1 METPNL
7 SHFLN
12 VEVIPVMTTKSPRG
26 SPTKIN
32 VITLSIPLSD
42 ARLINLILL
51 ILGTSL
57 NVLIILVI
65 VSKSSTRTSPNFYI
79 ISFACSNMVILI
91 EPLEEVLKWFFDI
104 NMKLNMDYV
113 LMISFDVSIITF
125 SVLVFML
132 YISIFQDH
140 VYFGH
145 VVLKKK
151 NAIKGIVLIWC
162 SCIISLAIGLHIYD
176 FFEEDMADIY
186 VCFTFMFIT
195 MPLIVS
201 IALGSLIIYELYIL
215 RKIEGWW
222 RMKKLKHYIML
233 VVIGV
238 AFLLIRTPYRL
249 ARAIN
254 FLLPKAS
261 CCTDDKREGLYFMA
275 KTYPTIFSLI
285 YIVLSNEFHEIF
297 EQAIRKSRWHKSSRE
312 TIHEVVA

>member
-1 METPNL
+1 MEIPNL
-7 SHFLN
+7 HLLSM
-12 VEVIPVMTTKSPRG
+12 EVIPVMTTKSPRE

-42 ARLINLILL
+42 ARLINLLLL

-57 NVLIILVI
+57 NFLIILAI

-132 YISIFQDH
+132 YISIFH
-140 VYFGH
+140 ERVSFGH

-151 NAIKGIVLIWC
+151 NAIKGILLIWS

-176 FFEEDMADIY
+176 YFEEDMADIY

-201 IALGSLIIYELYIL
+201 IALGSLILYELYIL
-215 RKIEGWW
+215 RKIEGLW

-238 AFLLIRTPYRL
+238 AFLLIRMPYRL

-297 EQAIRKSRWHKSSRE
+297 EQAIPKCRCHKSFRE

>member
-1 METPNL
+1 MEIPNL
-7 SHFLN
+7 HLLN
-12 VEVIPVMTTKSPRG
+12 EEVIPVMTTKSPRE

-32 VITLSIPLSD
+32 VIALSIPLSD
-42 ARLINLILL
+42 ARLINLLLL

-57 NVLIILVI
+57 NFLIILAI

-132 YISIFQDH
+132 YISIFHEH
-140 VYFGH
+140 VSFGH

-151 NAIKGIVLIWC
+151 NAIKGILLIWS

-176 FFEEDMADIY
+176 YFEEDMADIY

-215 RKIEGWW
+215 RKIEGLW

-238 AFLLIRTPYRL
+238 AFLLIRMPYRL

-275 KTYPTIFSLI
+275 KMYPTIFSLI

-297 EQAIRKSRWHKSSRE
+297 KAIPKCRCHKSSRE
-312 TIHEVVA
+312 TIHEVVV

>member
-297 EQAIRKSRWHKSSRE
+297 EAIRKSRWHKSSRE

>member
-1 METPNL
+1 MEIPNL

-57 NVLIILVI
+57 NFLIILAI
-65 VSKSSTRTSPNFYI
+65 VSKSSTRTSPNFYV

-125 SVLVFML
+125 SVLVFLL
-132 YISIFQDH
+132 YISIFREH

-151 NAIKGIVLIWC
+151 NAIKGILLIWC

-222 RMKKLKHYIML
+222 RMKELKHYIML
-233 VVIGV
+233 G
-238 AFLLIRTPYRL
+238 
-249 ARAIN
+249 
-254 FLLPKAS
+254 
-261 CCTDDKREGLYFMA
+261 
-275 KTYPTIFSLI
+275 
-285 YIVLSNEFHEIF
+285 
-297 EQAIRKSRWHKSSRE
+297 Q
-312 TIHEVVA
+312 